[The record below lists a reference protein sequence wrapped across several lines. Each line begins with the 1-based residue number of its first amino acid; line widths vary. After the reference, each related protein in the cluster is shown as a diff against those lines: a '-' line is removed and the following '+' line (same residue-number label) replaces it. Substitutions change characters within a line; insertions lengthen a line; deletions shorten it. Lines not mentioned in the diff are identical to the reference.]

1 MSASESKIYTLSRA
15 VDTFVKSGDHISLG
29 GFTINRNPMA
39 AVHEIIRQEKTGLHL
54 YAHSNGQALD
64 ELVGAGCVRRVEA
77 AYCGNG
83 RFAPTCICFKR
94 KCRNREILVEDYT
107 NYQMAL
113 RFLAGSM
120 GVPFLP
126 TRSSLGSDVLCEQG
140 FDERVRAGDPAI
152 PSAKLAVMEDPF
164 ADPKSKADR
173 LVLVPAV
180 NPDVTVIH
188 AQRAD
193 KHGYAAMEGLTFSDA
208 EQVKAARKVIVTCE
222 EIVDSQIFKG
232 RPETV
237 NIQGFC
243 VDAVVEVPFG
253 AYPTACYRY
262 YDYDPVFLDWYKGM
276 AADPEDFSGYVE
288 EYIKKNRNHEDFM
301 EKALAGKSPAALLAD
316 PEKGYSVNI
325 RRKA

>member
-1 MSASESKIYTLSRA
+1 MTESESKIYTLSRA
-15 VDTFVKSGDHISLG
+15 VEAFVKSGDHISLG

-54 YAHSNGQALD
+54 YVHSNGQALD
-64 ELVGAGCVRRVEA
+64 ELVGAGCVHRVEA

-94 KCRNREILVEDYT
+94 KWRNGEILVEDYT

-126 TRSSLGSDVLCEQG
+126 TRSSLGSDVLYEQG
-140 FDERVRAGDPAI
+140 FDEEIRSCDPAL
-152 PSAKLAVMEDPF
+152 PSKKLAVMEDPF
-164 ADPKSKADR
+164 GSPGSEADR

-180 NPDVTVIH
+180 NPTVTVVH
-188 AQRAD
+188 AQKAD
-193 KHGYAAMEGLTFSDA
+193 KHGYAAVEGLTFSDA

-222 EIVDSQIFKG
+222 EIVDSRFFKE
-232 RPETV
+232 RPESV
-237 NIQGFC
+237 CIPGFC

-262 YDYDPVFLDWYKGM
+262 YDYDPEFLEWYKGK
-276 AADPEDFSGYVE
+276 AADSKGFSGYVE
-288 EYIKKNRNHEDFM
+288 EYIRETRDHDGFM
-301 EKALAGKSPAALLAD
+301 AKALGGKSSAALLAD

-325 RRKA
+325 RRKV

>member
-1 MSASESKIYTLSRA
+1 MSASESKIYSLSRA
-15 VDTFVKSGDHISLG
+15 VEVFVKSGDHISLG

-39 AVHEIIRQEKTGLHL
+39 AVHEIIRQEKRDLHL
-54 YAHSNGQALD
+54 YVHSNGQALD
-64 ELVGAGCVRRVEA
+64 ELVGAGCVNRVEA

-94 KCRNREILVEDYT
+94 KCRNGEILVEDYT

-126 TRSSLGSDVLCEQG
+126 TRSSLGSDVLYEQG
-140 FDERVRAGDPAI
+140 FDEAIRAGDPVI
-152 PSAKLAVMEDPF
+152 PSRKVAVMDDPF
-164 ADPKSKADR
+164 AEPGTKADR

-180 NPDVTVIH
+180 NPDVTVVH
-188 AQRAD
+188 VQKAD

-222 EIVDSQIFKG
+222 EVVDSQVFKD

-237 NIQGFC
+237 SIPGFC

-253 AYPTACYRY
+253 AYPTACYRS
-262 YDYDPVFLDWYKGM
+262 YDYDPAFLDWYKGM
-276 AADPEDFSGYVE
+276 AADPDAFSGYVE
-288 EYIKKNRNHEDFM
+288 EYIKRTRDQEGFM
-301 EKALAGKSPAALLAD
+301 EKALGGKSAAALLAD

-325 RRKA
+325 KRKA